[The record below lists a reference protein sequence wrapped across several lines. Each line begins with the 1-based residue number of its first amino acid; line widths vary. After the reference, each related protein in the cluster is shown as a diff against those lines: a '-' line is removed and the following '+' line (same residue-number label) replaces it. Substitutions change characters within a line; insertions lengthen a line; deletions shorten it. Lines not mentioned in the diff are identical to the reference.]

1 MELRNVLTFVAASK
15 LKSFSKVA
23 DQLGYA
29 QSTITTQIQQLER
42 ELGQPLFDRINHSIY
57 LTHFGEQILPLA
69 EKMADLAQEIKLINA
84 TPKTTSGRLPIT
96 GPESVLYGGFLQLSL
111 AFRSI
116 YPGIQLE
123 LATAS
128 SVELPQM
135 LLENK
140 TDLILTLGNTD
151 AEENLRKVYLTTS
164 PVVWVASKNHPL
176 ASSSSISL
184 DEIAR
189 EQLILT
195 ENISIYYKMVMSLFH
210 KHALYPQPV
219 IQIKN
224 TRAIVDLLSSSNAVS
239 FLPIYTLK
247 SDTTQNLLSILK
259 VNSPEMH
266 INITGVV
273 NRNKWISP
281 QLQFFI
287 NLLNNKKWL
296 L

>member
-1 MELRNVLTFVAASK
+1 M
-15 LKSFSKVA
+15 
-23 DQLGYA
+23 
-29 QSTITTQIQQLER
+29 
-42 ELGQPLFDRINHSIY
+42 
-57 LTHFGEQILPLA
+57 
-69 EKMADLAQEIKLINA
+69 
-84 TPKTTSGRLPIT
+84 
-96 GPESVLYGGFLQLSL
+96 
-111 AFRSI
+111 
-116 YPGIQLE
+116 
-123 LATAS
+123 
-128 SVELPQM
+128 
-135 LLENK
+135 
-140 TDLILTLGNTD
+140 
-151 AEENLRKVYLTTS
+151 
-164 PVVWVASKNHPL
+164 ASKNHPL

>member
-1 MELRNVLTFVAASK
+1 
-15 LKSFSKVA
+15 
-23 DQLGYA
+23 
-29 QSTITTQIQQLER
+29 
-42 ELGQPLFDRINHSIY
+42 
-57 LTHFGEQILPLA
+57 
-69 EKMADLAQEIKLINA
+69 
-84 TPKTTSGRLPIT
+84 
-96 GPESVLYGGFLQLSL
+96 
-111 AFRSI
+111 
-116 YPGIQLE
+116 
-123 LATAS
+123 
-128 SVELPQM
+128 
-135 LLENK
+135 
-140 TDLILTLGNTD
+140 
-151 AEENLRKVYLTTS
+151 
-164 PVVWVASKNHPL
+164 
-176 ASSSSISL
+176 
-184 DEIAR
+184 
-189 EQLILT
+189 
-195 ENISIYYKMVMSLFH
+195 MVMSLFH